1 MSGGA
6 NGHAD
11 AAQAVDAARKLIN
24 KQGPKPEPA
33 VTVAADAHGFDD
45 ATSRMAVQLRY
56 NVRKMLPEILWTA
69 FNDWTEY
76 HDREEARLL
85 VDIEE
90 QFRFRT
96 GKEPTDTRPAR
107 FQGHLRWLAIQWC
120 LAQNEVDP
128 VEVWLRELPKWDG
141 TARLD
146 NLLRTVFVV
155 DENDDNRDLVTWA
168 SRAPVLGAVWRTF
181 HPGHQLDTMPVLV
194 GEQGIGKSTFF
205 RYLLPP
211 EHRHE
216 WYGDGLPLSA
226 DDKQRVEHLQGRL
239 IVEAS
244 ELAGADRTDMESLK
258 AFISKIND
266 GTVRLAWRRNPE
278 SMPRRCVLVGT
289 TNERESL
296 PNDPSG
302 NRRFCPVPVAGRRRR
317 GKLIGATF
325 VREYLDTYRAQLWAE
340 ALQLF
345 ADGVP
350 AHLTDDL
357 ADKQA
362 TVTEQFRRRDN
373 VLEDAVA
380 AFLSAGPPTPFS
392 SSMAAAGTGL
402 ASTVGDAVKLS
413 QRDQKRL
420 SAALRS
426 AGYERK
432 RGRLGGGQLAYR
444 WYPK

>member
-1 MSGGA
+1 MRT
-6 NGHAD
+6 GHKAS
-11 AAQAVDAARKLIN
+11 AESAAR
-24 KQGPKPEPA
+24 
-33 VTVAADAHGFDD
+33 
-45 ATSRMAVQLRY
+45 RR
-56 NVRKMLPEILWTA
+56 
-69 FNDWTEY
+69 
-76 HDREEARLL
+76 
-85 VDIEE
+85 
-90 QFRFRT
+90 
-96 GKEPTDTRPAR
+96 
-107 FQGHLRWLAIQWC
+107 RWL
-120 LAQNEVDP
+120 P
-128 VEVWLRELPKWDG
+128 VTR
-141 TARLD
+141 
-146 NLLRTVFVV
+146 
-155 DENDDNRDLVTWA
+155 
-168 SRAPVLGAVWRTF
+168 
-181 HPGHQLDTMPVLV
+181 
-194 GEQGIGKSTFF
+194 
-205 RYLLPP
+205 
-211 EHRHE
+211 
-216 WYGDGLPLSA
+216 
-226 DDKQRVEHLQGRL
+226 
-239 IVEAS
+239 
-244 ELAGADRTDMESLK
+244 
-258 AFISKIND
+258 
-266 GTVRLAWRRNPE
+266 RLARP
-278 SMPRRCVLVGT
+278 PDG
-289 TNERESL
+289 
-296 PNDPSG
+296 
-302 NRRFCPVPVAGRRRR
+302 RR